1 MPPNALDNGQRS
13 SRKTW
18 FLRMGIVLAL
28 VAPIVLALTLP
39 YSESAVGGVT
49 VLGVSGGI
57 SSAICA
63 GTLYSRNL
71 KETGIMMTGAQVG
84 LWVLLGIALALFLG
98 FVTFSIW
105 FARGPDTFYPG

>member
-1 MPPNALDNGQRS
+1 
-13 SRKTW
+13 
-18 FLRMGIVLAL
+18 MGIVVAL

-63 GTLYSRNL
+63 GTLYAQNL
-71 KETGIMMTGAQVG
+71 EERGIMMTGVQVG
-84 LWVLLGIALALFLG
+84 LFVLLGIVLALFLG
-98 FVTFSIW
+98 FVTYPIW
-105 FARGPDTFYPG
+105 FARGPVTIYPG